1 MKLMKIKFRISTIHV
16 DRCRYTIHTF
26 WFMAKLGV
34 GNMKSTRENALGKMG
49 LTIRMKLLAGFLV
62 VVALFA
68 FVTTYALTQIQG
80 MSNTSEEIDQTWM
93 PSVSLLGMMN
103 GDISDVERLALA
115 VIVETD
121 ESEIVK
127 MNEAL
132 EQLKIKV
139 EDERKQLLE
148 LIKNSA
154 EAMALYDTFS
164 TNYDA
169 YVEKMPAFIEFGL
182 ANNYG
187 EASRLHTEA
196 YPLWY
201 TANDNIAQLITMSN
215 ELAGQAT
222 ADSLDEANSAFI
234 IILVVTIIA
243 FLIAL
248 FIAFFIASI
257 ISRPI
262 QKMNE
267 SAMRIANGDLT
278 GERITLKNKDE
289 LGTLAASFNTMTGN
303 LRAMIQSVSMTSEQV
318 AASSEELLASAE
330 QNTQASE
337 QISATVE
344 QLAVGTSDQVNIV
357 KRSSQAMS
365 EMAIGSEQI
374 AELAQSVSVSAVDA
388 ANQSAEGNMIIQ
400 QAVDQMGSVRTSIA
414 SLTELVTGL
423 GERSAEIGSI
433 TEVINNIARQTNL
446 LALNAA
452 IEAARAGEHGRG
464 FAVVA
469 GEVRKLAEE
478 SSESAQKITDLVQL
492 IQNDTNHAVQAVKVN
507 SSETE
512 AGIEMVTA
520 AGQAFEQ
527 ISEAVNKV
535 AGEIQE
541 VSAGSEEMSAS
552 TDEVVRYVDQI
563 SNIAEE
569 ASGGVHNVSAA
580 TEEQLASMEEIASSA
595 GSLSKMA
602 EELQEQ
608 INKFKV

>member
-1 MKLMKIKFRISTIHV
+1 MEDTRGN
-16 DRCRYTIHTF
+16 
-26 WFMAKLGV
+26 KLGIL
-34 GNMKSTRENALGKMG
+34 K
-49 LTIRMKLLAGFLV
+49 LTIRGKLLTGFLIVVALLV
-62 VVALFA
+62 VVS
-68 FVTTYALTQIQG
+68 VYALIQIHN
-80 MSNTSEEIDQTWM
+80 MSGKANDVDQTWM

-103 GDISDVERLALA
+103 GDVSDVERLALA
-115 VIVETD
+115 VIVEQNED
-121 ESEIVK
+121 EAAK
-127 MNEAL
+127 LNEAL
-132 EQLKIKV
+132 QLLLTKI
-139 EDERKQLLE
+139 EDERKQLQTYFAG
-148 LIKNSA
+148 N
-154 EAMALYDTFS
+154 EAALKLYNEDFS
-164 TNYDA
+164 TNYEA
-169 YVEKMPAFIEFGL
+169 YLAKMPGFIDLGL
-182 ANNYG
+182 ANDYAG
-187 EASRLHTEA
+187 ASRLHTEA
-196 YPLWY
+196 YPMWY
-201 TANDNIAQLITMSN
+201 TANDTLAKLITLGNEGSDAATN
-215 ELAGQAT
+215 DSVELAENT
-222 ADSLDEANSAFI
+222 FNV
-234 IILVVTIIA
+234 ILAVTIFA
-243 FLIAL
+243 FLLAV

-262 QKMNE
+262 KKMNE
-267 SAMRIANGDLT
+267 AAMAIANGDLT
-278 GERITLKNKDE
+278 GEKIVLKNKDE
-289 LGTLAASFNTMTGN
+289 LGTLAASFNTMSGN
-303 LRAMIQSVSMTSEQV
+303 LRSMIESVSMTSEQV

-337 QISATVE
+337 QISQTVE
-344 QLAVGTSDQVNIV
+344 ELAVGTSDQVDIV
-357 KRSSQAMS
+357 KRSSQAMN
-365 EMAIGSEQI
+365 EMALGSEQI

-388 ANQSAEGNMIIQ
+388 ANQSSEGNMIIQ
-400 QAVDQMGSVRTSIA
+400 QAVEQMGSVRNSIA

-423 GERSAEIGSI
+423 GERSAEIGTI

-478 SSESAQKITDLVQL
+478 SSTSAQRITDLVQL
-492 IQNDTNHAVQAVKVN
+492 IQKDTDHAVQAVKVN

-527 ISEAVNKV
+527 ISDAVNKV

-552 TDEVVRYVDQI
+552 TTEVVGYVSQI
-563 SNIAEE
+563 SNIAGE
-569 ASGGVHNVSAA
+569 AAGGVHNVSAA
-580 TEEQLASMEEIASSA
+580 TQQQLASMEEIASSA

>member
-1 MKLMKIKFRISTIHV
+1 MEDTRGN
-16 DRCRYTIHTF
+16 
-26 WFMAKLGV
+26 KLGIL
-34 GNMKSTRENALGKMG
+34 K
-49 LTIRMKLLAGFLV
+49 LTIRGKLLAGFLAV
-62 VVALFA
+62 VVLMIFVSVYALF
-68 FVTTYALTQIQG
+68 QIHS
-80 MSNTSEEIDQTWM
+80 MSGKASEVDQTWM
-93 PSVSLLGMMN
+93 PSVSLLGKMN

-115 VIVETD
+115 IIVEQNED
-121 ESEIVK
+121 ETAK
-127 MNEAL
+127 LNEAL
-132 EQLKIKV
+132 QLLLTKI
-139 EDERKQLLE
+139 EDERKQLQTYFTS
-148 LIKNSA
+148 N
-154 EAMALYDTFS
+154 EAALKLYNEGFS
-164 TNYDA
+164 TNYEA
-169 YVEKMPAFIEFGL
+169 YLAKMPGFIDLGL
-182 ANNYG
+182 DNDYAG
-187 EASRLHTEA
+187 ASKLHTEA
-196 YPLWY
+196 YPMWY
-201 TANDNIAQLITMSN
+201 TANDSLVKLIDMGNTGS
-215 ELAGQAT
+215 EAATSDSVVLAENT
-222 ADSLDEANSAFI
+222 FNV
-234 IILVVTIIA
+234 ILAVTIFA
-243 FLIAL
+243 FLVAI

-262 QKMNE
+262 KKMNE
-267 SAMRIANGDLT
+267 AAMAIANGDLT
-278 GERITLKNKDE
+278 GETIVLKNKDE
-289 LGTLAASFNTMTGN
+289 LGTLAASFNTMSGN
-303 LRAMIQSVSMTSEQV
+303 LRSMIESVSMTSEQV

-337 QISATVE
+337 QISETVE
-344 QLAVGTSDQVNIV
+344 ELAVGTSDQVDIV
-357 KRSSQAMS
+357 KRSSQAMN
-365 EMAIGSEQI
+365 EMALGSEQI

-388 ANQSAEGNMIIQ
+388 ANQSSEGNNIIQ
-400 QAVDQMGSVRTSIA
+400 QAVEQMGSVRNSIA

-423 GERSAEIGSI
+423 GERSAEIGTI

-478 SSESAQKITDLVQL
+478 SSTSAQRITDLVQL
-492 IQNDTNHAVQAVKVN
+492 IQKDTDHAVQAVKVN

-527 ISEAVNKV
+527 ISDAVNKV

-552 TDEVVRYVDQI
+552 TTEVVGYVSQI
-563 SNIAEE
+563 SNIAGE
-569 ASGGVHNVSAA
+569 AAGGVHNVSAA
-580 TEEQLASMEEIASSA
+580 TQQQLASMEEIASSA

>member
-1 MKLMKIKFRISTIHV
+1 MKLMKIKFGISTIRV
-16 DRCRYTIHTF
+16 DRCRYTIHMY

-34 GNMKSTRENALGKMG
+34 GNMKSTRGNALGKLK
-49 LTIRMKLLAGFLV
+49 LTIRMKLLTGFMI
-62 VVALFA
+62 VVALLA
-68 FVTTYALTQIQG
+68 FVSSYALIQIYD

-93 PSVSLLGMMN
+93 PSVRLLGMMN
-103 GDISDVERLALA
+103 GDVSDVERQALA
-115 VIVETD
+115 AIVETD
-121 ESEIVK
+121 ENSIAEISES
-127 MNEAL
+127 L
-132 EQLKIKV
+132 EQLQVTI

-148 LIKNSA
+148 LIKGNA

-169 YVEKMPAFIEFGL
+169 YLAKMPGFVERGM
-182 ANNYG
+182 ANDYG
-187 EASRLHTEA
+187 EASRLHSEA
-196 YPLWY
+196 FPLWD
-201 TANDNIAQLITMSN
+201 TANDSIVQLITMSN

-222 ADSLDEANSAFI
+222 ADSLNEANRAFI

-278 GERITLKNKDE
+278 GETITLKNKDE

-303 LRAMIQSVSMTSEQV
+303 LRAMIQSVSVTSEQV

>member
-1 MKLMKIKFRISTIHV
+1 MEDTRGN
-16 DRCRYTIHTF
+16 
-26 WFMAKLGV
+26 KLGIL
-34 GNMKSTRENALGKMG
+34 K
-49 LTIRMKLLAGFLV
+49 LTIRGKLLTGFLIVVALLV
-62 VVALFA
+62 VVS
-68 FVTTYALTQIQG
+68 VYALIQIHN
-80 MSNTSEEIDQTWM
+80 MSGKANDVDQTWM

-103 GDISDVERLALA
+103 GDVSDVERLALA
-115 VIVETD
+115 VIVEQNED
-121 ESEIVK
+121 ESVK
-127 MNEAL
+127 LNEAL
-132 EQLKIKV
+132 QLLLNKI
-139 EDERKQLLE
+139 EDERAQLQTYIASNE
-148 LIKNSA
+148 
-154 EAMALYDTFS
+154 EALKLYNEDFS
-164 TNYDA
+164 TNYEA
-169 YVEKMPAFIEFGL
+169 YLAKMPAFIELGL
-182 ANNYG
+182 KNDYAG
-187 EASRLHTEA
+187 ASRLHTEA
-196 YPLWY
+196 YPMWY
-201 TANDNIAQLITMSN
+201 TANDTLAKLITLGNEGSDAATN
-215 ELAGQAT
+215 DSVELAENT
-222 ADSLDEANSAFI
+222 FNV
-234 IILVVTIIA
+234 ILAVTIFA
-243 FLIAL
+243 FLAAV

-262 QKMNE
+262 KKMNE
-267 SAMRIANGDLT
+267 AAMAIANGDLT
-278 GERITLKNKDE
+278 GETIVLKSKDE
-289 LGTLAASFNTMTGN
+289 LGMLATSFNTMSGN
-303 LRAMIQSVSMTSEQV
+303 LRSMIESVSITSEQV

-337 QISATVE
+337 QISQTVE
-344 QLAVGTSDQVNIV
+344 ELAVGTSDQVDIV
-357 KRSSQAMS
+357 KRSSQAMN
-365 EMAIGSEQI
+365 EMALGSEQI

-388 ANQSAEGNMIIQ
+388 ANQSSEGNMIIQ
-400 QAVDQMGSVRTSIA
+400 QAVEQMGSVRNSIA

-423 GERSAEIGSI
+423 GERSAEIGTI

-478 SSESAQKITDLVQL
+478 SSTSAQRITDLVQL
-492 IQNDTNHAVQAVKVN
+492 IQKDTDHAVQAVKVN

-527 ISEAVNKV
+527 ISDAVNKV

-552 TDEVVRYVDQI
+552 TTEVVGYVSQI
-563 SNIAEE
+563 SNIAGE
-569 ASGGVHNVSAA
+569 AAGGVHNVSAA
-580 TEEQLASMEEIASSA
+580 TQQQLASMEEIASSA

>member
-1 MKLMKIKFRISTIHV
+1 MK
-16 DRCRYTIHTF
+16 
-26 WFMAKLGV
+26 
-34 GNMKSTRENALGKMG
+34 
-49 LTIRMKLLAGFLV
+49 LTIRMKLLMGFLV
-62 VVALFA
+62 VVALLA
-68 FVTTYALTQIQG
+68 FVSTYALNQIYV
-80 MSNTSEEIDQTWM
+80 MSETSEEIDQVWM

-103 GDISDVERLALA
+103 GDVSDVERLALA

-121 ESEIVK
+121 ENEIAK

-132 EQLKIKV
+132 EQLKVKI
-139 EDERKQLLE
+139 EEERKQLFT
-148 LIKNSA
+148 LIEGSD
-154 EAMALYDTFS
+154 EAMAMYDTFS

-169 YVEKMPAFIEFGL
+169 YLEKMPAFIEFGL
-182 ANNYG
+182 ANNF
-187 EASRLHTEA
+187 EDASRLHSEA

-201 TANDNIAQLITMSN
+201 TANDTLAQLIAMGNDLS
-215 ELAGQAT
+215 GQAT
-222 ADSLDEANSAFI
+222 KDSLSEANRAFI
-234 IILVVTIIA
+234 IILVVTVIS

-248 FIAFFIASI
+248 FMAFFIASM

-262 QKMNE
+262 QKMNA
-267 SAMRIANGDLT
+267 SALLIANGDLT
-278 GERITLKNKDE
+278 GETITLKNKDE
-289 LGTLAASFNTMTGN
+289 LGTLAASFNTMTVN

-330 QNTQASE
+330 QNTKASE
-337 QISATVE
+337 QISEIVE
-344 QLAVGTSDQVNIV
+344 ELAVGTSDQVSMV
-357 KRSSQAMS
+357 KNSSQAMS
-365 EMAIGSEQI
+365 EMAAGSEQI
-374 AELAQSVSVSAVDA
+374 AHLAQNVSVLAIDA
-388 ANQSAEGNMIIQ
+388 ANQSAEGNKIIR
-400 QAVDQMGSVRTSIA
+400 QAAEQMGSVRTSIS

-433 TEVINNIARQTNL
+433 TGVINNIANQTHL

-478 SSESAQKITDLVQL
+478 SSISAQKITDLVQL
-492 IQNDTNHAVQAVKVN
+492 IQKDTNHAVQAVKVN

-512 AGIEMVTA
+512 AGIEIVTA
-520 AGQAFEQ
+520 AGQAFEH

-535 AGEIQE
+535 ADEIQE

-552 TDEVVRYVDQI
+552 TDEVVQYIEQI
-563 SNIAEE
+563 SSIAGE

-580 TEEQLASMEEIASSA
+580 TEEQLASMEEIAASA
-595 GSLSKMA
+595 EFLSRMA
-602 EELQEQ
+602 EELQGQ

>member
-1 MKLMKIKFRISTIHV
+1 MR
-16 DRCRYTIHTF
+16 
-26 WFMAKLGV
+26 
-34 GNMKSTRENALGKMG
+34 

-80 MSNTSEEIDQTWM
+80 MADTSEEIDQMWM
-93 PSVSLLGMMN
+93 PSVSLLGIMN
-103 GDISDVERLALA
+103 GDVSDVERLALA

-121 ESEIVK
+121 ESEVTK
-127 MNEAL
+127 LNEAL
-132 EQLKIKV
+132 EQLQVKI
-139 EDERKQLLE
+139 EDERKQLIP
-148 LIKNSA
+148 LIEGSA
-154 EAMALYDTFS
+154 DAIALYDTFS

-169 YVEKMPAFIEFGL
+169 YLAKMPQFIEQGM
-182 ANNYG
+182 ANDYE
-187 EASRLHTEA
+187 EASRLHAEA

-201 TANDNIAQLITMSN
+201 TANDILAQLITMGNGLS
-215 ELAGQAT
+215 GQAT
-222 ADSLDEANSAFI
+222 ADSLNEANSAFI
-234 IILVVTIIA
+234 IILVVTVIA

-262 QKMNE
+262 QKMNA

-278 GERITLKNKDE
+278 GETITLKNKDE

-303 LRAMIQSVSMTSEQV
+303 LRAMIQSVSVTSEQV

-357 KRSSQAMS
+357 KRSSQAMN

-552 TDEVVRYVDQI
+552 TDEVVRYVEQI

>member
-1 MKLMKIKFRISTIHV
+1 MKNTWGNVAGKFR
-16 DRCRYTIHTF
+16 
-26 WFMAKLGV
+26 
-34 GNMKSTRENALGKMG
+34 
-49 LTIRMKLLAGFLV
+49 LTIRMKLLLGFAI
-62 VVALFA
+62 VVALLA
-68 FVTTYALTQIQG
+68 FVSIYSATQIKD
-80 MSNTSEEIDQTWM
+80 MSNKANAIDQTWM

-103 GDISDVERLALA
+103 GDVSDVERLALA
-115 VIVETD
+115 VIVETSQEEITKLN
-121 ESEIVK
+121 ES
-127 MNEAL
+127 MQFLLN
-132 EQLKIKV
+132 KI
-139 EDERKQLLE
+139 EDERKQLVE
-148 LIKNSA
+148 LIANNE
-154 EAMALYDTFS
+154 EAMKLYNESFS
-164 TNYDA
+164 PNYDA
-169 YVEKMPAFIEFGL
+169 YVEKMPAFIEFGKS
-182 ANNYG
+182 NNYG
-187 EASRLHTEA
+187 EASRLHSEA

-201 TANDNIAQLITMSN
+201 TANDTIAKLI
-215 ELAGQAT
+215 ELGNNGSDAAT
-222 ADSLDEANSAFI
+222 NSSVESAERAFVI
-234 IILVVTIIA
+234 IVALSSIAIVLALIIA
-243 FLIAL
+243 I
-248 FIAFFIASI
+248 FISII

-267 SAMRIANGDLT
+267 AAMLIANGDLT
-278 GERITLKNKDE
+278 GEKITLKNKDE
-289 LGTLAASFNTMTGN
+289 LGTLAESFNVMTGN
-303 LRAMIQSVSMTSEQV
+303 LRNMIQSVSMTSQQV

-330 QNTQASE
+330 QNTSASK
-337 QISATVE
+337 QISETVE
-344 QLAVGTSDQVNIV
+344 ELAVGTSDQVSIV

-365 EMAIGSEQI
+365 EMALGSEQI

-388 ANQSAEGNMIIQ
+388 ANQSSEGNMIIK
-400 QAVDQMGSVRTSIA
+400 QAVEQMGSVRNSIA
-414 SLTELVTGL
+414 SLSSLVTGL
-423 GERSAEIGSI
+423 GERSTEIGNI

-452 IEAARAGEHGRG
+452 IEAARAGEHGKG

-478 SSESAQKITDLVQL
+478 SSISAQRITDLVQL
-492 IQNDTNHAVQAVKVN
+492 IQNDTGHAVEAVKVN

-527 ISEAVNKV
+527 ISDAVNKV

-552 TDEVVRYVDQI
+552 TNEVVGYVDQI

-569 ASGGVHNVSAA
+569 AAGGAHNVSAA

-595 GSLSKMA
+595 SSLSQIA

>member
-1 MKLMKIKFRISTIHV
+1 M
-16 DRCRYTIHTF
+16 
-26 WFMAKLGV
+26 
-34 GNMKSTRENALGKMG
+34 LGKLR
-49 LTIRMKLLAGFLV
+49 LTIRGKLLTGFLAV
-62 VVALFA
+62 VILLV
-68 FVTTYALTQIQG
+68 FVSVYALVQIHS
-80 MSNTSEEIDQTWM
+80 MSGKANEVDQTWM
-93 PSVSLLGMMN
+93 PSVSLLGKMN

-115 VIVETD
+115 IIVEQNED
-121 ESEIVK
+121 ESAK

-132 EQLKIKV
+132 QLLLTKI
-139 EDERKQLLE
+139 EDERKQLQA
-148 LIKNSA
+148 LIANN
-154 EAMALYDTFS
+154 EAALKLYNDFS

-169 YVEKMPAFIEFGL
+169 YVAKMPAFIEFGL
-182 ANNYG
+182 NNNYD
-187 EASRLHTEA
+187 ESSRLHTEA

-201 TANDNIAQLITMSN
+201 TANDSITKLINLGN
-215 ELAGQAT
+215 EGSDAATNESVSLAENT
-222 ADSLDEANSAFI
+222 FNV
-234 IILVVTIIA
+234 ILAVTIFA
-243 FLIAL
+243 FLVAM

-262 QKMNE
+262 KKMNE
-267 SAMRIANGDLT
+267 AAMAIASGDLT
-278 GERITLKNKDE
+278 GEKIVLKNKDE
-289 LGTLAASFNTMTGN
+289 LGTLANSFNTMSGN
-303 LRAMIQSVSMTSEQV
+303 LREMIESVSMTSEQV

-337 QISATVE
+337 QISQTVE
-344 QLAVGTSDQVNIV
+344 ELAVGTSDQVDIV
-357 KRSSQAMS
+357 KRSSQAMN
-365 EMAIGSEQI
+365 EMALGSEQI

-388 ANQSAEGNMIIQ
+388 ANQSSEGNMIIQ
-400 QAVDQMGSVRTSIA
+400 QAVEQMGSVRNSIA

-423 GERSAEIGSI
+423 GERSAEIGTI

-478 SSESAQKITDLVQL
+478 SSTSAQRITDLVQL
-492 IQNDTNHAVQAVKVN
+492 IQKDTDHAVQAVKVN

-527 ISEAVNKV
+527 ISDAVNKV

-552 TDEVVRYVDQI
+552 TTEVVGYVSQI
-563 SNIAEE
+563 SNIAGE
-569 ASGGVHNVSAA
+569 AAGGVHNVSAA
-580 TEEQLASMEEIASSA
+580 TQQQLASMEEIASSA

>member
-1 MKLMKIKFRISTIHV
+1 MEDTR
-16 DRCRYTIHTF
+16 
-26 WFMAKLGV
+26 
-34 GNMKSTRENALGKMG
+34 GNRLGKLK
-49 LTIRMKLLAGFLV
+49 LTIRGKLLTGFLI
-62 VVALFA
+62 VVALLII
-68 FVTTYALTQIQG
+68 VSGYALVQTQDMANKAG
-80 MSNTSEEIDQTWM
+80 AVDQTWM
-93 PSVSLLGMMN
+93 PSVSLLGQMN

-115 VIVETD
+115 IIVEQNKD
-121 ESEIVK
+121 ETAK
-127 MNEAL
+127 LNEAL
-132 EQLKIKV
+132 QLLLTKI
-139 EDERKQLLE
+139 EDERKQLLTFIE
-148 LIKNSA
+148 SND
-154 EAMALYDTFS
+154 EAMKLYNDFS

-169 YVEKMPAFIEFGL
+169 YVAKMPAFIEFGL
-182 ANNYG
+182 NNNYD
-187 EASRLHTEA
+187 ESSRLHREA
-196 YPLWY
+196 YPMWY
-201 TANDNIAQLITMSN
+201 TANDSIAKLITLGN
-215 ELAGQAT
+215 EGSDAATNESVEMAESTFNVILA
-222 ADSLDEANSAFI
+222 
-234 IILVVTIIA
+234 VTIFA
-243 FLIAL
+243 FLVAV

-262 QKMNE
+262 KKMNE
-267 SAMRIANGDLT
+267 AAMAIANGDLT
-278 GERITLKNKDE
+278 GETIVLKNKDE
-289 LGTLAASFNTMTGN
+289 LGTLAASFNSMSGN
-303 LRAMIQSVSMTSEQV
+303 LRSMIESVSMTSEQV

-337 QISATVE
+337 QISQTVE
-344 QLAVGTSDQVNIV
+344 ELAVGTSDQVDIV
-357 KRSSQAMS
+357 KRSSQAMN
-365 EMAIGSEQI
+365 EMALGSEQI

-388 ANQSAEGNMIIQ
+388 ANQSSEGNMIIQ
-400 QAVDQMGSVRTSIA
+400 QAVEQMGSVRNSIA

-423 GERSAEIGSI
+423 GERSAEIGTI

-478 SSESAQKITDLVQL
+478 SSTSAQRITDLVQL
-492 IQNDTNHAVQAVKVN
+492 IQKDTDHAVQAVKVN

-520 AGQAFEQ
+520 AGQVFEQ
-527 ISEAVNKV
+527 ISDAVNKV

-552 TDEVVRYVDQI
+552 TTEVVGYVSQI
-563 SNIAEE
+563 SNIAGE
-569 ASGGVHNVSAA
+569 AAGGVHNVSAA
-580 TEEQLASMEEIASSA
+580 TQQQLASMEEIASSA

>member
-1 MKLMKIKFRISTIHV
+1 MEDTRGN
-16 DRCRYTIHTF
+16 
-26 WFMAKLGV
+26 KLGIL
-34 GNMKSTRENALGKMG
+34 K
-49 LTIRMKLLAGFLV
+49 LTIRGKLLTGFLI
-62 VVALFA
+62 VVALLI
-68 FVTTYALTQIQG
+68 VVSVYALIQIHN
-80 MSNTSEEIDQTWM
+80 MSGKANDVDQTWM

-103 GDISDVERLALA
+103 GDVSDVERLALA
-115 VIVETD
+115 IIVEQD
-121 ESEIVK
+121 EEENVK
-127 MNEAL
+127 VNEAL
-132 EQLKIKV
+132 KLLLTKI
-139 EDERKQLLE
+139 EDERKQLLTFIE
-148 LIKNSA
+148 SND
-154 EAMALYDTFS
+154 EAMKLYNDFS

-169 YVEKMPAFIEFGL
+169 YVEKMPAFIEFGI
-182 ANNYG
+182 ANNYE

-201 TANDNIAQLITMSN
+201 TANDTIAKLIESGNKGSDAATNDSV
-215 ELAGQAT
+215 ELAENT
-222 ADSLDEANSAFI
+222 FNV
-234 IILVVTIIA
+234 ILAVTIFA
-243 FLIAL
+243 FLIAV

-262 QKMNE
+262 KKMNE
-267 SAMRIANGDLT
+267 AAMAIANGDLT
-278 GERITLKNKDE
+278 GETIVLKNKDE
-289 LGTLAASFNTMTGN
+289 LGTLAASFNTMSGN
-303 LRAMIQSVSMTSEQV
+303 LRSMIESVSMTSEQV

-337 QISATVE
+337 QISETVE
-344 QLAVGTSDQVNIV
+344 ELAVGTSDQVDIV
-357 KRSSQAMS
+357 KRSSQAMN
-365 EMAIGSEQI
+365 EMALGSEQI

-388 ANQSAEGNMIIQ
+388 ANQSSEGNMIIQ
-400 QAVDQMGSVRTSIA
+400 QAVEQMGSVRNSIA

-423 GERSAEIGSI
+423 GERSAEIGTI

-478 SSESAQKITDLVQL
+478 SSTSAQRITDLVQL
-492 IQNDTNHAVQAVKVN
+492 IQKDTDHAVQAVKVN

-527 ISEAVNKV
+527 ISDAVNKV

-552 TDEVVRYVDQI
+552 TTEVVGYVSQI
-563 SNIAEE
+563 SNIAGE
-569 ASGGVHNVSAA
+569 AAGGVHNVSAA
-580 TEEQLASMEEIASSA
+580 TQQQLASMEEIASSA

>member
-1 MKLMKIKFRISTIHV
+1 MR
-16 DRCRYTIHTF
+16 
-26 WFMAKLGV
+26 
-34 GNMKSTRENALGKMG
+34 
-49 LTIRMKLLAGFLV
+49 LTIRTKLLAGFLTIL
-62 VVALFA
+62 ALFV
-68 FVTTYALTQIQG
+68 FVTAYALNQIQG
-80 MSNTSEEIDQTWM
+80 MSKTSEEIDQMWM
-93 PSVSLLGMMN
+93 PSVSLLGTMN
-103 GDISDVERLALA
+103 GDVSDVERLALEI
-115 VIVETD
+115 IVETD
-121 ESEIVK
+121 ESEISK
-127 MNEAL
+127 ANEAL
-132 EQLKIKV
+132 KQLQTKI
-139 EDERKQLLE
+139 ENERKQLIS
-148 LIKNSA
+148 LIEGSA
-154 EAMALYDTFS
+154 DAMALYDTFS
-164 TNYDA
+164 TNYEA
-169 YVEKMPAFIEFGL
+169 YVEKIPAFIEFGL
-182 ANNYG
+182 ADNFE

-196 YPLWY
+196 YPLWF
-201 TANDNIAQLITMSN
+201 TANDTLAQLITMGD
-215 ELAGQAT
+215 ELSGQA
-222 ADSLDEANSAFI
+222 ADDSLNEASIAFSV
-234 IILVVTIIA
+234 ILIVTIIS
-243 FLIAL
+243 LLLAL

-262 QKMNE
+262 QKMNQL
-267 SAMRIANGDLT
+267 AMLIANGDLT
-278 GERITLKNKDE
+278 GEMIKLKNKDE

-303 LRAMIQSVSMTSEQV
+303 LRAMIQSVSMTSEHV

-330 QNTQASE
+330 QNTKASE

-344 QLAVGTSDQVNIV
+344 QLAVGTSDQVKMV

-400 QAVDQMGSVRTSIA
+400 QAVDQMGSVRTSIV

-492 IQNDTNHAVQAVKVN
+492 IQNDTNHAVQAVKLN

-552 TDEVVRYVDQI
+552 TDEVVRYVEQI

-602 EELQEQ
+602 EELQEE
-608 INKFKV
+608 INKFKI

>member
-1 MKLMKIKFRISTIHV
+1 MEGTRGNVMGKLR
-16 DRCRYTIHTF
+16 
-26 WFMAKLGV
+26 
-34 GNMKSTRENALGKMG
+34 
-49 LTIRMKLLAGFLV
+49 LTIRMKLLTGFLI
-62 VVALFA
+62 VAALLA
-68 FVTTYALTQIQG
+68 FVSIYALTQIHD
-80 MSNTSEEIDQTWM
+80 MSSKADDIDKTWM
-93 PSVSLLGMMN
+93 PSVSLLGQMN
-103 GDISDVERLALA
+103 GDVSDVERLALA
-115 VIVETD
+115 IIVEQD
-121 ESEIVK
+121 ENETVK
-127 MNEAL
+127 LKEAQD
-132 EQLKIKV
+132 QLLAKI
-139 EDERKQLLE
+139 EDERKQLLTF
-148 LIKNSA
+148 IANN
-154 EAMALYDTFS
+154 EAAMKLYNDFS

-169 YVEKMPAFIEFGL
+169 YLAKMPAFIELGL
-182 ANNYG
+182 NNNFVD
-187 EASRLHTEA
+187 SSKLHTEA

-201 TANDNIAQLITMSN
+201 SANDAIAQLITMGN
-215 ELAGQAT
+215 EGSDSAT
-222 ADSLDEANSAFI
+222 NASVESAEKAFNV
-234 IILVVTIIA
+234 ILGVTIVA
-243 FLIAL
+243 FLLAM

-262 QKMNE
+262 QKMNAA
-267 SAMRIANGDLT
+267 AMLIADGDLT
-278 GERITLKNKDE
+278 SEKIVLKNKDE
-289 LGTLAASFNTMTGN
+289 LGTLADSFNVMTGN
-303 LRAMIQSVSMTSEQV
+303 LREMIQSVSMTSEQV

-330 QNTQASE
+330 QNTRASE
-337 QISATVE
+337 QISETVE
-344 QLAVGTSDQVNIV
+344 ELAEGTSNQVDMV

-400 QAVDQMGSVRTSIA
+400 QAVEQMGSVRNSIA

-423 GERSAEIGSI
+423 GDRSAEIGTI

-492 IQNDTNHAVQAVKVN
+492 IQKDTDHAVQAVKVN
-507 SSETE
+507 SNETE
-512 AGIEMVTA
+512 AGIEIVTA

-527 ISEAVNKV
+527 ISNAVNKV

-552 TDEVVRYVDQI
+552 TTEVVGYVDQI
-563 SNIAEE
+563 SNIAGE
-569 ASGGVHNVSAA
+569 AAGGVHNVSAA
-580 TEEQLASMEEIASSA
+580 TQQQLASMEEIASSA

-608 INKFKV
+608 INKFRV

>member
-1 MKLMKIKFRISTIHV
+1 MEDTR
-16 DRCRYTIHTF
+16 
-26 WFMAKLGV
+26 
-34 GNMKSTRENALGKMG
+34 GNMLGKLK
-49 LTIRMKLLAGFLV
+49 LTIRGKLLTGFLI
-62 VVALFA
+62 VVALLII
-68 FVTTYALTQIQG
+68 VSSYALIQIHE
-80 MSNTSEEIDQTWM
+80 MSGKANDVDQTWM
-93 PSVSLLGMMN
+93 PSVSLLGLMN

-115 VIVETD
+115 IIVEQNED
-121 ESEIVK
+121 ETAK
-127 MNEAL
+127 LNEAL
-132 EQLKIKV
+132 QLLLTKM
-139 EDERKQLLE
+139 EDERKQLLTFIE
-148 LIKNSA
+148 NND
-154 EAMALYDTFS
+154 EAMKLYNDFS

-169 YVEKMPAFIEFGL
+169 YVAKMPAFIEFGL
-182 ANNYG
+182 KNNY
-187 EASRLHTEA
+187 EESSRLHTEA
-196 YPLWY
+196 YPMWY
-201 TANDNIAQLITMSN
+201 TANDSITKLITLGN
-215 ELAGQAT
+215 EGSDAATNESVVMAENTFNVILA
-222 ADSLDEANSAFI
+222 
-234 IILVVTIIA
+234 VTIFA
-243 FLIAL
+243 FLVAI

-262 QKMNE
+262 KKMNE
-267 SAMRIANGDLT
+267 AAMAIANGDLT
-278 GERITLKNKDE
+278 GETIVLKNKDE
-289 LGTLAASFNTMTGN
+289 LGTLAASFNTMSGN
-303 LRAMIQSVSMTSEQV
+303 LRSMIESVSMTSEQV

-337 QISATVE
+337 QISETVE
-344 QLAVGTSDQVNIV
+344 ELAVGTSDQVDIV
-357 KRSSQAMS
+357 KRSSQAMN
-365 EMAIGSEQI
+365 EMALGSEQI

-388 ANQSAEGNMIIQ
+388 ANQSSEGNMIIQ
-400 QAVDQMGSVRTSIA
+400 QAVEQMGSVRNSIA

-423 GERSAEIGSI
+423 GERSAEIGTI

-478 SSESAQKITDLVQL
+478 SSTSAQRITDLVQL
-492 IQNDTNHAVQAVKVN
+492 IQKDTDHAVQAVKVN

-527 ISEAVNKV
+527 ISDAVNKV

-552 TDEVVRYVDQI
+552 TTEVVGYVSQI
-563 SNIAEE
+563 SNIAGE
-569 ASGGVHNVSAA
+569 AAGGVHNVSAA
-580 TEEQLASMEEIASSA
+580 TQQQLASMEEIASSA